1 MWRRKRPITIV
12 SNTPKKQVENTDGGH
27 HFNGYHHEEWK
38 STTIKYDDDD
48 DDDHVVVQVL
58 QIADYSKKGFQQ
70 QNTCFRKRRI
80 SMLLLM
86 ILVMLLTSLSL
97 LLMKQYERILQRESP
112 SWWSSLDAIV
122 TVAMCGFD
130 ATEMVRA
137 LRTMG
142 GWKGPI
148 YVITDTTTPTFH
160 NRHRQND
167 NHNEND
173 GSILY
178 TEINV
183 RGNHPIFD
191 TQQEWEQYVQGIH
204 RFGGIIYSK
213 WHKTQIFKLIPPQ
226 DNINNVLFL
235 DADILAQKSLIDHWL
250 PDIEHLLM
258 QKKIHRHR
266 NALMEENCPISL
278 YPERWYTSFPLIGK
292 YDTSLSGKYNS
303 GMMILKRCASQTI
316 LDKWGDALIRPP
328 FVGRDQGKLTQ
339 VLEELGTHVCS
350 LPNHWVHVQNEADII
365 DRTWFKIVGK
375 GTFLHISSAKMR
387 EKRYQHWNHQLMQE
401 CNYTNL
407 VFPSIGNVSVS
418 VKVI

>member
-1 MWRRKRPITIV
+1 MWRRKRRIARIISTT
-12 SNTPKKQVENTDGGH
+12 NTPPKRQVVENTNGGN
-27 HFNGYHHEEWK
+27 FNGCYHERK

-48 DDDHVVVQVL
+48 HIVHV
-58 QIADYSKKGFQQ
+58 QIADCSKKGFQQ
-70 QNTCFRKRRI
+70 HACFRKRWI
-80 SMLLLM
+80 LSMLLLM
-86 ILVMLLTSLSL
+86 VIMLLLTSLSL
-97 LLMKQYERILQRESP
+97 LLMKQHERIQRESP
-112 SWWSSLDAIV
+112 VSSLDAIV

-148 YVITDTTTPTFH
+148 YVITDTTQAVH
-160 NRHRQND
+160 HYHQNK
-167 NHNEND
+167 NCNEND
-173 GSILY
+173 DSILY

-183 RGNHPIFD
+183 RGHHPIFG
-191 TQQEWEQYVQGIH
+191 TQQGWEQYVQGIH

-226 DNINNVLFL
+226 DNINNVLFM
-235 DADILAQKSLIDHWL
+235 DADILAQRSLIDHWL
-250 PDIEHLLM
+250 PDIEHLLT
-258 QKKIHRHR
+258 QKKIHHR
-266 NALMEENCPISL
+266 RNVLMEENCPISL
-278 YPERWYTSFPLIGK
+278 YPERWYTSFPIIGK
-292 YDTSLSGKYNS
+292 YDTLLSGKYNS
-303 GMMILKRCASQTI
+303 GMMILKRYASQTI

-339 VLEELGTHVCS
+339 VLEELGTHICS
-350 LPNHWVHVQNEADII
+350 LPNHWVHVQNEADIM

-387 EKRYQHWNHQLMQE
+387 EKKYQHWNHQLMQK

-407 VFPSIGNVSVS
+407 IFPWIGRNVSVS